1 MYIKI
6 VIFQIKLYRVLV
18 KIVFYLRNVHFRYLN
33 VVSVSY

>member
-18 KIVFYLRNVHFRYLN
+18 KIVYLRNVHFRYLN
-33 VVSVSY
+33 VISVSY